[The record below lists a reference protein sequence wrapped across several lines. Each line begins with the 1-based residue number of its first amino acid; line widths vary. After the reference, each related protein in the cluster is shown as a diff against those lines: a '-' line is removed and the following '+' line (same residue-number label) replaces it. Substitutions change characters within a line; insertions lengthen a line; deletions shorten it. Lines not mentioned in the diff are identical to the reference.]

1 MENYVVSGKKSV
13 LKSYRH
19 TLYAS
24 YLGYITQAIVNNF
37 VPLLFTTFIASYGI
51 SLEKITLLVTINFGI
66 QLVVD
71 LLSPRFVDR
80 IGYKTSIIIAHVFAA
95 LGLAGL
101 GIFPDLLPDPYVG
114 MLAAIFFYA
123 IGGGLIEVLI
133 SPIVEACPFD
143 QKSAAMSLLHSF
155 YCWGHVGVILI
166 STLFFALAGVHNW
179 RILSFIWALVPLLNA
194 VYFCLVPVR
203 SLNEG
208 GDSMSV
214 KELLSSKL
222 FWIFALLMV
231 CAGASEQAMS
241 QWASAFAESGLKVS
255 KTVGDLAGPCM
266 FAVFM
271 GISRAFY
278 AKFSEKINLIVF
290 MTGSGALCV
299 VSYLLASL
307 SPVPVLALVGCG
319 LCGLS
324 VGIIWP
330 GTFSLAAEKCPK
342 GGTAMF
348 AYFAL
353 AGDLGCS
360 SGPTL
365 VGMISDAFDGRL
377 TAGLLAAIIFPL
389 LLLAGLRLC
398 KKMTDK

>member
-1 MENYVVSGKKSV
+1 METNVTTRGGSV

-71 LLSPRFVDR
+71 FLSARFVDK
-80 IGYKTSIIIAHVFAA
+80 IGYKVSIVAAHVLAA
-95 LGLAGL
+95 AGLAGL
-101 GIFPDLLPDPYVG
+101 GVLPDLLPDPYVG
-114 MLAAIFFYA
+114 MLISIFFYA

-155 YCWGHVGVILI
+155 YCWGHVAVILI
-166 STLFFALAGVHNW
+166 STLFFALAGIHNW

-203 SLNEG
+203 SLNEDG
-208 GDSMSV
+208 QGMSV
-214 KELLSSKL
+214 KELLSGKL
-222 FWIFALLMV
+222 FWIFAITMV

-241 QWASAFAESGLKVS
+241 QWASAFAEQGLGVVKA
-255 KTVGDLAGPCM
+255 VGDLAGPTA
-266 FAVFM
+266 FALLM
-271 GISRAFY
+271 GTARLLFSKCTLRLSSERA
-278 AKFSEKINLIVF
+278 LP
-290 MTGSGALCV
+290 LCAGLCL

-307 SPVPVLALVGCG
+307 PASPVLGLLGCA
-319 LCGLS
+319 LCGFS
-324 VGIIWP
+324 VGILWP
-330 GTFSLAAEKCPK
+330 ATFSLAAARIRG

-348 AYFAL
+348 AFLAL
-353 AGDLGCS
+353 AGDLGCAG
-360 SGPTL
+360 GPAL
-365 VGMISDAFDGRL
+365 VGLASGALGGNLRLGILCAAAF
-377 TAGLLAAIIFPL
+377 PVL
-389 LLLAGLRLC
+389 LLLALLVNHR
-398 KKMTDK
+398 MSR